1 MGILEE
7 STSLAHNPEYI
18 GQTPGQFYMAEIDRN
33 DNTKQISHGFSRAN
47 SFILSMHFPE

>member
-18 GQTPGQFYMAEIDRN
+18 GQQFYKAEIDRN
-33 DNTKQISHGFSRAN
+33 DNTKQISHGFSHAN